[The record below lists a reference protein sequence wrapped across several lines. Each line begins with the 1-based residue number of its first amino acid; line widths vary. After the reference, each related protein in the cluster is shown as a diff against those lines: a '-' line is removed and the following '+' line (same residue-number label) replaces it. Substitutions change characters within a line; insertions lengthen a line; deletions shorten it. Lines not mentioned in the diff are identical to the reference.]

1 MGGPPSPAFSGILTL
16 GPREGPPQPVPDS
29 ITPNPIV
36 PKSISCRLFFVRE
49 PFCGLSHGLGA
60 GAALAGL
67 LVLLLRAHS
76 DSWATGAFVFYGLSA
91 FFLYAVSA
99 LYHSL
104 YLPEPV
110 LDRWQ
115 RADHIAI
122 FLFLAGTYAPL
133 CLVSLRGPH
142 GDPRLG
148 AGLFLL
154 VCGLA
159 AIGIVSSR
167 PRYRLPDWVR
177 VLLYAVIGWLA
188 IFAAVPLQRAL
199 TPHGFDWLL
208 AGGLLYTAGGLIF
221 AADRPHLWPGRFNAH
236 DLWHLFVLAAG
247 ACHYVVMLR
256 YVALP

>member
-1 MGGPPSPAFSGILTL
+1 
-16 GPREGPPQPVPDS
+16 VPDF
-29 ITPNPIV
+29 ITTDSANPEGTARR
-36 PKSISCRLFFVRE
+36 PFFVRE

-60 GAALAGL
+60 AASLVGLVAL
-67 LVLLLRAHS
+67 LVRAHG
-76 DSWATGAFVFYGLSA
+76 DPWATSAFALYGLSA

-104 YLPEPV
+104 RLPESV

-115 RADHIAI
+115 RADHVAI
-122 FLFLAGTYAPL
+122 FVFLAGTYAPL

-142 GDPRLG
+142 GAPRLG
-148 AGLFLL
+148 AGLFAL

-159 AIGIVSSR
+159 AVGIVSSR
-167 PRYRLPDWVR
+167 PRYGLPDWVR

-188 IFAAVPLQRAL
+188 LFAAAPLERAL
-199 TPHGFDWLL
+199 TPAGFGWLFV
-208 AGGLLYTAGGLIF
+208 GGLLYTAGGLIF

-247 ACHYVVMLR
+247 ACHFVVMLR
-256 YVALP
+256 YVAPH